1 MNRNAVTPMPREAVD
16 KAKAS
21 LGLADFA
28 CANIREVVTVANK
41 VEAATGLKYVRM
53 EMGVPGLKPDTIGTE
68 AEIEALRQGCAARY
82 PMLDG
87 HPALKEAAAR
97 FVKAFT
103 DVDVEPRCCIPVSGS
118 MQGAYAT
125 FMDICHAVPERDTVL
140 FIDPGFPVQKT
151 QLDIIGL
158 KHVAFDIYG
167 VRGQEL
173 LDKVEQM
180 LKAGNISAMLFA
192 NPNNPSW
199 MCLQDDEIRG
209 LAALADKYDVII
221 VEDLAYF
228 GMDFRKDVSHPG
240 VPPFQPSVGKYTDRF
255 VMLISGSKAF
265 SYAGQRIGV
274 AVMSSAQYD
283 RAYPALA
290 RRYGV
295 ASFGAVFV
303 NRILYCLSSGTAHSA
318 QYALAAMLAAAAD
331 GKYNFLEAAHE
342 YGRRAVA
349 IKEIFIKNG
358 FHLVYADDMGDPVAD
373 GFYFTVGYPGMT
385 GAALMEEL
393 LYYGVS
399 IISLD
404 STGSHQ
410 QGLRVCVSFVSESQF
425 PLLDE
430 RLKMFRDDHPAA

>member
-1 MNRNAVTPMPREAVD
+1 MRHETPMPRQAVD
-16 KAKAS
+16 EAKAS
-21 LGLADFA
+21 LGLPDFSR
-28 CANIREVVTVANK
+28 ANIREIVSVANK

-53 EMGVPGLKPDTIGTE
+53 EMGVPGLPPDAIGTE
-68 AEIEALRQGCAARY
+68 AEVAALRGGCAARY

-87 HPALKEAAAR
+87 LPALKEAAAR

-118 MQGAYAT
+118 MQGAFAT
-125 FMDICHAVPERDTVL
+125 FLTLYHALPERGTVL

-158 KHVAFDIYG
+158 RHEAFDIHHT
-167 VRGQEL
+167 RGQAL
-173 LDKVEQM
+173 LDEVERR
-180 LKAGNISAMLFA
+180 LRDGHISAMLFA

-199 MCLQDDEIRG
+199 MCLREDETRG
-209 LAALADKYDVII
+209 LAALADKYDVVI

-228 GMDFRKDVSHPG
+228 GMDFRKDISHPG
-240 VPPFQPSVGKYTDRF
+240 EPPFQPSVGRHTDRY

-274 AVMSSAQYD
+274 AVMSRRQYD
-283 RAYPALA
+283 RRYDALA

-295 ASFGAVFV
+295 GSFGSVFV

-318 QYALAAMLAAAAD
+318 QYALAAMLGAAAD
-331 GKYNFLEAAHE
+331 GRYDFLGAARE
-342 YGRRAVA
+342 YGRRAAA
-349 IKEIFIKNG
+349 IKEIFADNG
-358 FHLVYADDMGDPVAD
+358 FSLVYADDMGEAVAD
-373 GFYFTVGYPGMT
+373 GFYFTVGYPGMS
-385 GAALMEEL
+385 GAELMEEL

-404 STGSHQ
+404 TTGSRE
-410 QGLRVCVSFVSESQF
+410 QGLRVCVSFVGPEQYGT
-425 PLLDE
+425 LRE
-430 RLKMFRDDHPAA
+430 RLEAFRQDHPAKG